1 MGRPKQLLVV
11 NGEPMLR
18 VAVRMALEAGLR
30 PVVVVLGAQA
40 DRIRPCIEDLD
51 VHAVENAAWQE
62 GMASSLRA
70 GITAVERVAPAARGL
85 IVMPADQPRLTATHL
100 RNIEAAQ
107 RASGR
112 TIVASDYGDHLGSP
126 AYFGR
131 RHFPALQALRGDAGA
146 RELLQDDAV
155 ERIAAPAGCAF
166 DLDRVADLARLRD
179 P

>member
-1 MGRPKQLLVV
+1 MGRPKQLLIVD
-11 NGEPMLR
+11 GEPMLR
-18 VAVRMALEAGLR
+18 MAVRMALEASLH

-40 DRIRPCIEDLD
+40 DRIRPHLEDL
-51 VHAVENAAWQE
+51 AVFIVVNPGWQE

-70 GITAVERVAPAARGL
+70 GIAGVERIAPRAHGL

-112 TIVASDYGDHLGSP
+112 TIVASDYGDHLGPP
-126 AYFGR
+126 AYFSR

-146 RELLQDDAV
+146 RELLRDDAV
-155 ERIAAPAGCAF
+155 ERVAAPAGCAF
-166 DLDRVADLARLRD
+166 DLDSLADIARLRD